1 MRQLEIKT
9 KLFEIFNLPILLAI
23 DFIGI
28 TVMHWLNVIGSFTLF
43 IAKIVKALFK
53 SRLKIA
59 KCFGQMEQVG
69 LNSLGITLITGT
81 FAGAV
86 LALQSYKGF
95 HELGSENYLGPIVA
109 LTLARELGPVLT
121 GLMVA
126 GRAGS
131 AIAAELGTMRIT
143 EQIDALETLQINTF
157 QYLIVPRVLAGVLIL
172 PLLALFSIIF
182 GILGGYVVCVYKLD
196 LNSEVFIVG
205 IKQTLL
211 ITDIYGGMLKASIFG
226 FILTTIGAYQGYFT
240 DGGAKGVG
248 IATTQAVVLSSILII
263 ITNYF
268 LAELLFGP

>member
-1 MRQLEIKT
+1 M
-9 KLFEIFNLPILLAI
+9 PILLVI
-23 DFIGI
+23 NFIGTTTI
-28 TVMHWLNVIGSFTLF
+28 NWLNIIGSFTLF
-43 IAKIVKALFK
+43 IINVFKALFS
-53 SRLKIA
+53 SRLKIS
-59 KCFGQMEQVG
+59 KFLSQIERVG
-69 LNSLGITLITGT
+69 INSLGITLITGT

-157 QYLIVPRVLAGVLIL
+157 QYLIVPRVLAGVLVL
-172 PLLALFSIIF
+172 PILALFSIIF
-182 GILGGYVVCVYKLD
+182 GILGGYAVCIYKLG
-196 LNSEVFIVG
+196 LNSEVFNIG

-211 ITDIYGGMLKASIFG
+211 ITDIYGGMFKASIFG
-226 FILTTIGAYQGYFT
+226 FILTTIGSYQGYFT

-248 IATTQAVVLSSILII
+248 IATTSAVVLSSISII

-268 LAELLFGP
+268 LAEILFGP

>member
-1 MRQLEIKT
+1 
-9 KLFEIFNLPILLAI
+9 LPIFLVI
-23 DFIGI
+23 DLIGV
-28 TVMHWLNVIGSFTLF
+28 TVIKWLNIIGNFTIF
-43 IAKIVKALFK
+43 IINIFKALFK
-53 SRLKIA
+53 SKFKIA
-59 KCFGQMEQVG
+59 KFFSQIEAIGIH
-69 LNSLGITLITGT
+69 SLGITLITGT

-157 QYLIVPRVLAGVLIL
+157 QYLIVPRVLAGIVIL
-172 PLLALFSIIF
+172 PLLALFAIMF
-182 GILGGYVVCVYKLD
+182 GILGGYVVCVHKLD
-196 LNSEVFIVG
+196 LNSEVFKLG
-205 IKQTLL
+205 IQQTLL
-211 ITDIYGGMLKASIFG
+211 ITDIYGGMFKASIFG
-226 FILTTIGAYQGYFT
+226 FILTTIGSYQGYFT
-240 DGGAKGVG
+240 NGGAKGVG

-268 LAELLFGP
+268 LAEILFGP